1 MPSCNGIFA
10 ATDACGVAGAVAH
23 FPAMTETDAHP
34 LFRPAGWRRTAGS
47 AAVGLIY
54 FFPVVWMLLAAV
66 KTRPDALAVPPK
78 LIFRPTLEH
87 YRSLFTGFTA
97 DGKQV
102 FPTGFAHYIAN
113 SLGICGGSVLLA
125 LALGALAAYGF
136 ARLPMRGAGYLLF
149 YTLVLRMI
157 PPLTS
162 IIPLYVL
169 FSRIGLGGSYAG
181 IVLVYVAFN
190 LPFAIWMLRS
200 FVLELPRAAEEAAW
214 LDGSSR
220 LRLLW
225 RICLPQMRAGLAATA
240 IIAFVFTW
248 NDFLFSQMLTGV
260 DTRTI
265 PVAML
270 RVLGADF
277 GTDWGLFAAAGTI
290 YLAPVLLVA
299 FFLQNQLLRGATF
312 GTLTR

>member
-1 MPSCNGIFA
+1 
-10 ATDACGVAGAVAH
+10 
-23 FPAMTETDAHP
+23 MTQDEAHP

-47 AAVGLIY
+47 ALIGLVY
-54 FFPVVWMLLAAV
+54 FFPVVWMLLAAI
-66 KTRPDALAVPPK
+66 KTRQDALAVPPK
-78 LIFRPTLEH
+78 LLFHPTFEH
-87 YRSLFTGFTA
+87 YRSLFTGFTS

-102 FPTGFAHYIAN
+102 FPTGFSRYIFN
-113 SLGICGGSVLLA
+113 SVFICGASVLLA
-125 LALGALAAYGF
+125 LLLGVLAAYGF
-136 ARLPMRGAGYLLF
+136 ARRPVRGAGTLLF

-157 PPLTS
+157 PPLTT
-162 IIPLYVL
+162 IIPIYVL
-169 FSRIGLGGSYAG
+169 FSRIGLGGSYVG
-181 IVLVYVAFN
+181 IILVYTAFN
-190 LPFAIWMLRS
+190 LPFAVWMLRS
-200 FVLELPRAAEEAAW
+200 FILELPRAAEEAAW
-214 LDGSSR
+214 LDGSPP
-220 LRLLW
+220 LRVLW

-312 GTLTR
+312 GTLAR

>member
-1 MPSCNGIFA
+1 MQ
-10 ATDACGVAGAVAH
+10 DGV
-23 FPAMTETDAHP
+23 HP
-34 LFRPAGWRRTAGS
+34 LFRPAGWRRSAG
-47 AAVGLIY
+47 AVLVGLVY
-54 FFPVVWMLLAAV
+54 FLPVLWMLLAAI
-66 KTRPDALAVPPK
+66 KTRQDALAVPPK
-78 LIFRPTLEH
+78 LLFHPTLEH
-87 YRSLFTGFTA
+87 FRSLFTGFTT

-102 FPTGFAHYIAN
+102 FPTGFEVYIFNTVLIAG
-113 SLGICGGSVLLA
+113 LSVLLA
-125 LALGALAAYGF
+125 LALGTLAAYGF
-136 ARLPMRGAGYLLF
+136 ARLPVRGAQYMLF
-149 YTLVLRMI
+149 YILVLRMI

-169 FSRIGLGGSYAG
+169 FSRIGLGGSYTG
-181 IVLVYVAFN
+181 IILVYTAFN

-200 FVLELPRAAEEAAW
+200 FLLELPRAAEEAAW

-220 LRLLW
+220 LRILW
-225 RICLPQMRAGLAATA
+225 RVCLPQIRSGLAATA

-277 GTDWGLFAAAGTI
+277 GTDWGLFAAAGAI

-299 FFLQNQLLRGATF
+299 LLLQGQLLRGATF
-312 GTLTR
+312 GTMTR

>member
-1 MPSCNGIFA
+1 MDTA
-10 ATDACGVAGAVAH
+10 
-23 FPAMTETDAHP
+23 P
-34 LFRPAGWRRTAGS
+34 LSSRPARWRRTAG
-47 AAVGLIY
+47 AGLVGIVY
-54 FFPVVWMLLAAV
+54 FIPVIWMLLAAF

-78 LIFRPTLEH
+78 LIFHPTFEH
-87 YRSLFTGFTA
+87 YRSLFTGFTD

-102 FPTGFAHYIAN
+102 FPTGFAHYIVN
-113 SLGICGGSVLLA
+113 SVVICGASVLLA

-136 ARLPMRGAGYLLF
+136 ARLRLPGAGYLLF

-181 IVLVYVAFN
+181 IILVYTAFN

-200 FVLELPRAAEEAAW
+200 FILELPRAAEEAAW
-214 LDGSSR
+214 LDGSPHTR
-220 LRLLW
+220 VLW
-225 RICLPQMRAGLAATA
+225 RVCLPQMRAGLAATA

-299 FFLQNQLLRGATF
+299 FFLQAQLLRGATF
-312 GTLTR
+312 GTITR